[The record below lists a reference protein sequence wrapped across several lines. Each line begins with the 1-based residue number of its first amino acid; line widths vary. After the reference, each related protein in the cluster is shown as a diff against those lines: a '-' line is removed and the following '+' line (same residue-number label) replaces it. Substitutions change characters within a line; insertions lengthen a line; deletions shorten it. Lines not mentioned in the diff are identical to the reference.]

1 MSEFIQATAD
11 LMVDMYGRH
20 AADEAADRAS
30 SAESRRDEQAAENWV
45 LVTLAIR
52 AMDGAAFR

>member
-1 MSEFIQATAD
+1 MSDFIQATAD
-11 LMVDMYGRH
+11 LMIDMYGHH
-20 AADEAADRAS
+20 AAAEATDRAHN
-30 SAESRRDEQAAENWV
+30 AESRYDERAAENWV